1 MKDQWIDWLQDKQRH
16 FFYGVIFVL
25 ASLFVAFQAFGKFH
39 NPTTSNYLLVNQ
51 AFEKWMYQ
59 GEAFEK
65 LESALKENPE
75 LETKFGALIADKFL
89 VQNDPD
95 SAQAFAD
102 NVFKRVLNQTPE
114 HTTFAQG
121 SLLIESGDLRQAL
134 TSSLTL
140 KADIDH
146 STLLYGFNLVRIAS
160 LARALHSEGQEQS
173 ALEELE
179 TYMQTY
185 EKVSSVLT
193 ECFHE
198 GNLTLTDYISHRKL
212 SAQAPEK

>member
-1 MKDQWIDWLQDKQRH
+1 MRDQWIEWLQDKQRH
-16 FFYGVIFVL
+16 FFYGVTIVL

-39 NPTTSNYLLVNQ
+39 KPATSNYLLVNQ

-65 LESALKENPE
+65 LEAALHKNPE

-89 VQNDPD
+89 AQNDTD
-95 SAQAFAD
+95 KAQSFAD

-114 HTTFAQG
+114 HTAFAQG
-121 SLLIESGDLRQAL
+121 SLLIQNGNLREAL

-140 KADIDH
+140 KADLDQD
-146 STLLYGFNLVRIAS
+146 SLLYGFNLVRIAS
-160 LARALHSEGQEQS
+160 LTRALHSEGQEQS

-179 TYMQTY
+179 TYMETHD
-185 EKVSSVLT
+185 KATTVLT

-198 GNLTLTDYISHRKL
+198 GDLTLTDYITHRKA
-212 SAQAPEK
+212 SAPEK